1 MSPAL
6 SSMAGTAAASTIN
19 NKGNIGLVLKDVT
32 SQDALKGYATGAVI
46 AGFDAAFTDGWGREL
61 TSEGNYKTVSYAE
74 RVKAYTAN
82 TALKGVLSGK
92 DKSSWLTIAGTGA
105 LTEIYQY
112 SAGRGPDTRPGVD
125 RVKGPEYEVLP
136 DGFVP
141 REVYNGVDRD
151 GKNIGL
157 NLTEG
162 CGIFS
167 ICHGTPISN
176 GLNQVPGFNSFATL
190 HDTWMSDLETYKGDE
205 MSFLE
210 NIGSMPPALF
220 VNYGAIYDK
229 YRPQIEAEK
238 KRAQN

>member
-1 MSPAL
+1 MY
-6 SSMAGTAAASTIN
+6 
-19 NKGNIGLVLKDVT
+19 IG
-32 SQDALKGYATGAVI
+32 G
-46 AGFDAAFTDGWGREL
+46 L
-61 TSEGNYKTVSYAE
+61 TP
-74 RVKAYTAN
+74 
-82 TALKGVLSGK
+82 
-92 DKSSWLTIAGTGA
+92 I
-105 LTEIYQY
+105 
-112 SAGRGPDTRPGVD
+112 
-125 RVKGPEYEVLP
+125 
-136 DGFVP
+136 FV
-141 REVYNGVDRD
+141 
-151 GKNIGL
+151 
-157 NLTEG
+157 TEG